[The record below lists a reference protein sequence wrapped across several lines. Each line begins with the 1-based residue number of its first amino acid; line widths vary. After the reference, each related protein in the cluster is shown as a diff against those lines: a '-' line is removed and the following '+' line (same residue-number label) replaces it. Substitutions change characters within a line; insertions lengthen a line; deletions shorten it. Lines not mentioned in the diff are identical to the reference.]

1 MPEDVK
7 CPICG
12 SETVERASQKGP
24 NAGQSFH
31 VCNRYPE
38 CKGKVAISEEGD
50 VDGFGIEQEEQT
62 KPPVETKP
70 KTKPKGKL
78 KRPAIG
84 CLVIIGVIFIIGVIG
99 SIAGLGDSTT
109 SPTPTPTKT
118 PTKPAITASEQAYAA
133 SVADQSNTLSEAFY
147 DLSELTS
154 NPQIGN
160 NDWTVS
166 VVIQL
171 LTIQELYDKAMDL
184 DPPNSMAAIHL
195 KYIQA
200 MDNYNDATYLFAEGV
215 DELDAS
221 LIDEATQKMN
231 TGRQLINEAT
241 QLINDFMEAHK

>member
-1 MPEDVK
+1 M
-7 CPICG
+7 
-12 SETVERASQKGP
+12 T
-24 NAGQSFH
+24 
-31 VCNRYPE
+31 
-38 CKGKVAISEEGD
+38 EE
-50 VDGFGIEQEEQT
+50 E
-62 KPPVETKP
+62 KPVEAQP
-70 KTKPKGKL
+70 KKKRKSRRKL
-78 KRPAIG
+78 YGIIAVVFVALI
-84 CLVIIGVIFIIGVIG
+84 IIG
-99 SIAGLGDSTT
+99 IAIPGDSTT
-109 SPTPTPTKT
+109 SPTPT

-160 NDWTVS
+160 NDWTFS

-200 MDNYNDATYLFAEGV
+200 MDDYNDATYLMAEGI

-221 LIDEATQKMN
+221 LINAATQKMN

-241 QLINDFMEAHK
+241 QLTLDFIEDRS